1 MKGVKIFA
9 FIFLLIGMAL
19 LAGSMALYSREN
31 SFLSQAKL
39 APGTVKILVPS
50 HSSDS
55 ITYAPGVEFVTAAGE
70 IIQFTSTTS
79 SNPPSYHVDEKVDV
93 YYLPSQPQRAEI
105 KGFFSQWGGVAIM
118 SGIGLVF
125 ALVGGGIFF
134 FCAMGLK
141 KQAWLKQHGT
151 PVEASIKEIF
161 LDTTIAV
168 NGQNPFRIMA
178 QWQDPM
184 SAKLYIFKSNS
195 IWFDPSEFV
204 RGNTVTVL
212 IDGQNPKRY
221 WMDTS
226 FLPELA

>member
-1 MKGVKIFA
+1 
-9 FIFLLIGMAL
+9 
-19 LAGSMALYSREN
+19 
-31 SFLSQAKL
+31 
-39 APGTVKILVPS
+39 
-50 HSSDS
+50 
-55 ITYAPGVEFVTAAGE
+55 
-70 IIQFTSTTS
+70 
-79 SNPPSYHVDEKVDV
+79 
-93 YYLPSQPQRAEI
+93 
-105 KGFFSQWGGVAIM
+105 M

-226 FLPELA
+226 CLPDLA